1 LETTDR
7 FLTKQD
13 LDYLFDAHANSIGA
27 LLLHL
32 AATETCYSDKHVP
45 RDKMGQLVARGEV
58 ETGSRH
64 EYPGDL
70 GRKTIKSKVLVEV
83 LGEVSLSFAKFA
95 RFKKNTDIG
104 WSRSPSF
111 RPWGGA
117 ETMSYQPIEN
127 YGIIGNMRTVALV
140 GMNGSI
146 DWYCYPHF
154 DSASVFGAIL
164 DDKKGGRFQI
174 FAGVDGVRHKQ
185 FYWPS
190 TNVLVTRFL
199 LADGIAELEDFMPVG
214 LPSDSPEYRHIYR
227 RIRCVRGSVRISVAC
242 RPAFDYGRQPHD
254 TQVET
259 NGATFKSRSV
269 TLALSASMPLRND
282 GQGGVTAEFV
292 LSEGKSQ
299 VFILRE
305 DCEGGVP
312 GPPSDEEAEGLLRGT
327 VKFWQDWLSACTYHG
342 RWRDQVHRSALALKL
357 LTFEP
362 TGAIIAAPTTSLPEV
377 VGGARNWDY
386 RYTWMRDAAFTV
398 YAFLRI
404 GFRGEAAAFM
414 GWIEDYASKHA
425 RPAAPGGVVFTIAG
439 GNQLPEQ
446 TLDHWEGYRGSAP
459 VRIGN
464 AAVVQFQ
471 GDIYGELMDAFYL
484 SNKYV
489 SPTSY
494 DVWVKIRNRLEW
506 ICENWQLPDAG
517 IWEMRDRQEHFVY
530 SKVMNWVALDR
541 GLRLADKRAL
551 PADRAK
557 WMRERDKIYEE
568 VVAKGWNEKRQAFTQ
583 FYGSEDLDASLLIMP
598 LVFFMAPNDPRMI
611 GTINAIQKNPQNGGL
626 LSDGLVYRYPPQ
638 PRIDGLPGE
647 EGTFNMCSFWLVE
660 ALTRAGP
667 AFPDKLDQARL
678 LFERVL
684 GYANHLG
691 LYSEQTGPQ
700 GEALGN
706 FPQAFTHLALISA
719 AFNLDRML
727 GR

>member
-1 LETTDR
+1 
-7 FLTKQD
+7 
-13 LDYLFDAHANSIGA
+13 
-27 LLLHL
+27 
-32 AATETCYSDKHVP
+32 
-45 RDKMGQLVARGEV
+45 
-58 ETGSRH
+58 
-64 EYPGDL
+64 
-70 GRKTIKSKVLVEV
+70 
-83 LGEVSLSFAKFA
+83 
-95 RFKKNTDIG
+95 
-104 WSRSPSF
+104 
-111 RPWGGA
+111 
-117 ETMSYQPIEN
+117 MSYQPIEN